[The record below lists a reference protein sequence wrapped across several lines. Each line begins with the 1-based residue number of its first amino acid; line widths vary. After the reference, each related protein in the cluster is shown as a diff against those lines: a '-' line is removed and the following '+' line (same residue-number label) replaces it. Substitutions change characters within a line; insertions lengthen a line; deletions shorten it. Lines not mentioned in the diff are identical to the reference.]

1 MMSARNHRMA
11 PPPQSPDIAGG
22 MIDIALAYLAARETE
37 KRRNASKNALIRHQ
51 TKLNQMEDSRLAL
64 EQFNDS
70 IIRTLNTAQSDAETD
85 GKAGE
90 K

>member
-1 MMSARNHRMA
+1 
-11 PPPQSPDIAGG
+11 